1 VEKKRMDNELQFHID
16 ETMKHKDNVK
26 NYLLFV
32 SRVLELKGRKH
43 DDSKL
48 QEPEQS
54 IFVKYTPK
62 LRNCTYGS
70 KEYKTFLKE
79 MKPALDHHYKA
90 NPHHPEYYSNG
101 IKGMN
106 LLDLIEMF
114 FDWMA
119 ATKRHADGD
128 IRKSIEINKKRFGYD
143 DLLAQIFNN
152 TVDYIDGW
160 FYDVVDK
167 QFCDSDNDAV
177 REIVYDWYTGKRC
190 CTDEYK
196 AKYSKEDYDRA
207 SSIILTLV
215 SMGLG

>member
-1 VEKKRMDNELQFHID
+1 MDNELQFHID

-128 IRKSIEINKKRFGYD
+128 
-143 DLLAQIFNN
+143 
-152 TVDYIDGW
+152 
-160 FYDVVDK
+160 
-167 QFCDSDNDAV
+167 AV
-177 REIVYDWYTGKRC
+177 REIVYDWYTG
-190 CTDEYK
+190 TDEYK
-196 AKYSKEDYDRA
+196 SKYSKEDYDRA

-215 SMGLG
+215 NMGLG

>member
-1 VEKKRMDNELQFHID
+1 MENELQFHID
-16 ETMKHKDNVK
+16 ETMKHKNNVK

-54 IFVKYTPK
+54 IFVEYTPK
-62 LRNCTYGS
+62 LKNCTYGS
-70 KEYKTFLKE
+70 KEYQTFLKE
-79 MKPALDHHYKA
+79 MKPALDHHYSSNA
-90 NPHHPEYYSNG
+90 HHPEYYKDG
-101 IKGMN
+101 IKGMH

-128 IRKSIEINKKRFGYD
+128 IFKSIEINKKRFGYD
-143 DLLAQIFNN
+143 DLLAQIFKN
-152 TVDYIDGW
+152 TVSYIDGW
-160 FYDVVDK
+160 FYDIVEKYFDEA
-167 QFCDSDNDAV
+167 DNESV
-177 REIVYDWYTGKRC
+177 REIVYDWYTGKSC

-196 AKYSKEDYDRA
+196 DKFSKEDYNRA
-207 SSIILTLV
+207 SGIILSLV

>member
-1 VEKKRMDNELQFHID
+1 
-16 ETMKHKDNVK
+16 
-26 NYLLFV
+26 
-32 SRVLELKGRKH
+32 
-43 DDSKL
+43 
-48 QEPEQS
+48 
-54 IFVKYTPK
+54 
-62 LRNCTYGS
+62 
-70 KEYKTFLKE
+70 
-79 MKPALDHHYKA
+79 MKPALDHHYKV

-119 ATKRHADGD
+119 TTKRHADGD

-177 REIVYDWYTGKRC
+177 REIVYDWYTGKSC